1 MSIVPES
8 KAGKFLF
15 LPKMGGEDINVT
27 ILGEVIRVKSP
38 DDDRF
43 NYKKKG
49 GIDVGY
55 YDIVP
60 VIDEATGE
68 EISLLIS
75 TWVFY
80 FLLKEQEDL
89 EVGDTVT
96 IAHPAKNEYTITKK

>member
-1 MSIVPES
+1 MSLVPES

-15 LPKMGGEDINVT
+15 LPNLGKEIKVT
-27 ILGEVIRVKSP
+27 ILGEAKRVQSP

-49 GIDVGY
+49 NIDVGY
-55 YDIVP
+55 YDTVS
-60 VIDEATGE
+60 VVNEEDGE
-68 EISLLIS
+68 EIELLIS

-80 FLLKEQEDL
+80 FLLKEREDL

>member
-1 MSIVPES
+1 MSLVPES

-15 LPKMGGEDINVT
+15 LPNLGKEIKVT
-27 ILGEVIRVKSP
+27 ILGEAKRVQSP

-49 GIDVGY
+49 NIDVGY
-55 YDIVP
+55 YDTVS
-60 VIDEATGE
+60 VVNEEDGE
-68 EISLLIS
+68 EIELLIS

-80 FLLKEQEDL
+80 FLLKEREDL

-96 IAHPAKNEYTITKK
+96 IAHPAKGEYTITK